1 MKEVDSMAEVRER
14 SEKADRFDRC
24 FAAADWEMGH
34 LWVEEDKDGA
44 DLVLRV
50 VLPGIDPDNDVEIYL
65 GDGVLHIK
73 AHRHNVREAAR
84 DTYAS
89 AFPYGSFARNIAVA
103 PGTDEDSV
111 KATYTD
117 ELLEIRVPVAP
128 ARREWVQRIPVTR
141 T

>member
-1 MKEVDSMAEVRER
+1 MAEVRER
-14 SEKADRFDRC
+14 TEKPDRIGRC
-24 FAAADWEMGH
+24 FAAADWETGR
-34 LWVEEDKDGA
+34 LWVEEHNDGV

-50 VLPGIDPDNDVEIYL
+50 VLPGIDPGSDVEIYL
-65 GDGVLHIK
+65 GDGVLHIE
-73 AHRHNVREAAR
+73 AHRFNKREETR

-103 PGTDEDSV
+103 PGTDEDRV

-128 ARREWVQRIPVTR
+128 ARREWVQRIPVTI

>member
-1 MKEVDSMAEVRER
+1 MAEVRER
-14 SEKADRFDRC
+14 TEKPDRFDRC
-24 FAAADWEMGH
+24 FAAADWQSGH
-34 LWVEEDKDGA
+34 LWVDEHNDGA

-65 GDGVLHIK
+65 GDGVLHIE
-73 AHRHNVREAAR
+73 AHRHNTREAAR
-84 DTYAS
+84 GSYAS

-103 PGTDEDSV
+103 PGTDQDSV

-117 ELLEIRVPVAP
+117 ELLEIRVPVGP

>member
-1 MKEVDSMAEVRER
+1 MAEVRER
-14 SEKADRFDRC
+14 TEKPDRFDRC
-24 FAAADWEMGH
+24 FAAADWETGH
-34 LWVEEDKDGA
+34 VWVEEYNDGV
-44 DLVLRV
+44 DLVLRA
-50 VLPGIDPDNDVEIYL
+50 VLPGIDPDNDIEICL
-65 GDGVLHIK
+65 GDGVLHIE
-73 AHRHNVREAAR
+73 AHRDNKREEGP

-103 PGTDEDSV
+103 PGTDQDSV

>member
-1 MKEVDSMAEVRER
+1 MTEVRECP
-14 SEKADRFDRC
+14 EKPDRC
-24 FAAADWEMGH
+24 ERFFAPADWQLGH
-34 LWVEEDKDGA
+34 IWVDEHNEGA

-65 GDGVLHIK
+65 GDGVVHIE
-73 AHRHNVREAAR
+73 AHRHNTQEETRG
-84 DTYAS
+84 TYSS
-89 AFPYGSFARNIAVA
+89 AYPYGSFARNIAVA
-103 PGTDEDSV
+103 PGTDQDSV

-117 ELLEIRVPVAP
+117 ELLEIRVPVGP

>member
-1 MKEVDSMAEVRER
+1 MAEVRDRTEKPDHVNR
-14 SEKADRFDRC
+14 S
-24 FAAADWEMGH
+24 FAAADWETGRIR
-34 LWVEEDKDGA
+34 VDEYKDGVN
-44 DLVLRV
+44 LVLRA
-50 VLPGIDPDNDVEIYL
+50 VLPGIDPDKDVEIYL
-65 GDGVLHIK
+65 GDGVLHIE
-73 AHRHNVREAAR
+73 AHRNNKSHETRG
-84 DTYAS
+84 TYAS

-128 ARREWVQRIPVTR
+128 ARQEWVQRIPVTR